1 MKGKEKILTILF
13 GVILGLS
20 GVIRFFQTKD
30 YNIPFTYDQAR
41 DMLDIRALGE
51 FKDLAV
57 LGPTTSINGLRLGP
71 FYYYFNLPAYWLGGG
86 SPQALVYWNILLF
99 LVSGS
104 FIFWYFRK
112 RNITLGFWVGSLF
125 LMAPQMF
132 NLTRYFWNANMATY
146 LSVYFF
152 VALWNFLEKKDNK
165 SILWLGLTAAMMT
178 QFEAAFGVVCLGF
191 SVLVILL
198 NKKVKHWKSFLVGAV
213 PWFLPQI
220 LLEIKNKFQM
230 TKLLLGFFNGS
241 NQVLGDK
248 MSFGETVSSHFNKI
262 IGFFEGQFIASYGW
276 GLWILILVVGLILIN
291 KNYRKIG
298 IYFVSFLLFAFVF
311 YITVYHHELKTWYLE
326 SLRVWYCFIIGIG
339 LVNINKFK
347 NLAGIIIGIFL
358 LRSIYLTTTDQWQFT
373 DGNFGRN
380 DPKKLAN
387 LLKNIDWVYKKMNK
401 DGFDAYNYV
410 PEIYD
415 YPNQYLYWWYGV
427 KKYGYMPSKVSYS
440 FTEVPEYIRT
450 QNEFYRKTRDNNDNK
465 IALIYENNGN
475 TIGWLGQFTK
485 YCTVDKW
492 ETNWN
497 TTIEVRE
504 KCK

>member
-1 MKGKEKILTILF
+1 MKGKEKILAIVFGIIL
-13 GVILGLS
+13 VLS
-20 GVIRFFQTKD
+20 GIIRFLQTRD
-30 YNIPFTYDQAR
+30 GNTAFTYDQAR

-51 FKDLAV
+51 FKDLAI

-71 FYYYFNLPAYWLGGG
+71 FYYYFNLPAYWVGGG
-86 SPQALVYWNILLF
+86 NPQALVYWNIVLF
-99 LVSGS
+99 LFSGG

-112 RNITLGFWVGSLF
+112 RNIILGFLVGSSF

-165 SILWLGLTAAMMT
+165 SVLWLGLTAALMT
-178 QFEAAFGVVCLGF
+178 QFEAAFGIVCLGF

-198 NKKVKHWKSFLVGAV
+198 NKKVKHWKSFLIGAI

-220 LLEIKNKFQM
+220 LLDVKNKFQM

-248 MSFGETVSSHFNKI
+248 MSLGETISSHFHKI

-276 GLWILILVVGLILIN
+276 GLGVLILAIVLILIN
-291 KNYRKIG
+291 KKYRKMG

-311 YITVYHHELKTWYLE
+311 YTMVYHHELKTWYLE
-326 SLRVWYCFIIGIG
+326 SLRVWYCFVIGIG
-339 LVNINKFK
+339 LANINKFK
-347 NLAGIIIGIFL
+347 KLTGIIIGIFL
-358 LRSIYLTTTDQWQFT
+358 VRNIWLATTDQWQFT
-373 DGNFGRN
+373 DQKPSS
-380 DPKKLAN
+380 DPKNLAN
-387 LLKNIDWVYKKMNK
+387 LIKNVDWVYQKMNGN
-401 DGFDAYNYV
+401 GFEAYTYV

-427 KKYGYMPSKVSYS
+427 KKYDYMPIKVSYS
-440 FTEVPEYIRT
+440 LTEVPEYLRT
-450 QNEFYRKTRDNNDNK
+450 SNEFYRKTKENKSNK
-465 IALIYENNGN
+465 IALIYEINDRS
-475 TIGWLGQFTK
+475 IGWLGQFTK

-492 ETNWN
+492 ETDWN
-497 TTIEVRE
+497 TTVEVRE